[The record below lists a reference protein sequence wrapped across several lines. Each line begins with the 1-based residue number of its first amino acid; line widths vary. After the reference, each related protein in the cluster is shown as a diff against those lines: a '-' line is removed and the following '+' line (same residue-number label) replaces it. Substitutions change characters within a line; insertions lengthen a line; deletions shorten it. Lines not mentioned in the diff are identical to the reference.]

1 MTIYICGVNSD
12 SEVIMMKLVY
22 LLIVFGLSQ
31 FGKCERN
38 VGSRSFNQSESE
50 IVFYDLKTKEQLAP
64 PITTLIEETGN
75 HNLSTIN
82 LTHIRLPFIGQ
93 PCGCGKLFKNLKQ
106 DA

>member
-1 MTIYICGVNSD
+1 
-12 SEVIMMKLVY
+12 MMKLVY